1 MSETP
6 KHVIY
11 SQQTKIAGEYRSP
24 LHKFIRYTVIFLI
37 ILMLAAKFVLDIDL
51 YGELSTLPKMLLGLA
66 LVETLF
72 FAKTDK
78 DHVTPFEI
86 QIFDDYIVIDE
97 KKRYYHKN
105 LTRRNICKIYY
116 MDLEKIEY
124 ETKTRMFY
132 IYGAKMDVRWYNYRK
147 DGTLPDV
154 PTRQK
159 IAEDALWHFR
169 LPDNEGET
177 IIKQLKQY
185 ANIEVLDRGTG
196 ENLLK

>member
-86 QIFDDYIVIDE
+86 QIFDDYIVID
-97 KKRYYHKN
+97 
-105 LTRRNICKIYY
+105 
-116 MDLEKIEY
+116 
-124 ETKTRMFY
+124 
-132 IYGAKMDVRWYNYRK
+132 
-147 DGTLPDV
+147 
-154 PTRQK
+154 
-159 IAEDALWHFR
+159 
-169 LPDNEGET
+169 
-177 IIKQLKQY
+177 
-185 ANIEVLDRGTG
+185 
-196 ENLLK
+196 